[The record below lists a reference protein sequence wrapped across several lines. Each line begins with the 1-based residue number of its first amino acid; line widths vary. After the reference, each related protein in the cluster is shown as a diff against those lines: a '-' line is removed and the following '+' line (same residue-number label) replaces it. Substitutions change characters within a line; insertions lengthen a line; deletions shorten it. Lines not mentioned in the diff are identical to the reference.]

1 MWWETCTVLPVM
13 VSCCC
18 PGQGAS
24 DGGKADTGGQK
35 GATVEVGV
43 QGALGGFGA
52 TVPALGRHIHAPYT
66 RKVPCLR

>member
-1 MWWETCTVLPVM
+1 M

-24 DGGKADTGGQK
+24 DGGKADTVGQK

-43 QGALGGFGA
+43 QRALGDSGA
-52 TVPALGRHIHAPYT
+52 VVPALGRHMRSCTLPKKGSVSTLTA
-66 RKVPCLR
+66 LEF